1 MNSPRNLRFNELFNN
16 LHNLLTALLETSEKR
31 DFYSCLIEIRER
43 SKNSSLFRVIHTK
56 YEDDLKT
63 INSIRNILIHKN
75 NWIDIPEN
83 TINFMEI
90 IIGEMSQIEQSFHK
104 TAVQIFGKKI
114 FSAKDTDI
122 LSNILETMGNRN
134 FSHIPVYTEKGNF
147 RGVFSLK
154 SLIFW
159 MNAQK
164 YLINKDI
171 TLAEISID
179 TKQSE
184 YIFIKSNSKVT
195 EIDEYFQEYS
205 EKRKKL

>member
-1 MNSPRNLRFNELFNN
+1 
-16 LHNLLTALLETSEKR
+16 
-31 DFYSCLIEIRER
+31 
-43 SKNSSLFRVIHTK
+43 
-56 YEDDLKT
+56 
-63 INSIRNILIHKN
+63 
-75 NWIDIPEN
+75 
-83 TINFMEI
+83 MEI

-205 EKRKKL
+205 EKRKKLWAIFLTKSGTSDDPIEGIITAWDLPMIYGQIQP